1 MTPSTATPRHSLR
14 LLLALALLA
23 PALTGCLHQ
32 NFYVDPKPKRAS
44 YDHLRVVKDPKPVQL
59 VFDVYNEAGPFPG
72 ATQKLAPKVLE
83 VVTFSGLFSS
93 IVKVGS
99 DNMPRLQL
107 IITVAPLPGR
117 GELPATPLPPEVS
130 SNLPGTDGGLV
141 YTLTGTYQSAD
152 QPAVKKIY
160 HNAVHVATNG
170 PRPAGAKKMRAIG
183 AVEDVVE
190 QMLLSFL
197 RDLQLSGKL

>member
-1 MTPSTATPRHSLR
+1 MTRPTALPRSF
-14 LLLALALLA
+14 LALPLAVALLA

-32 NFYVDPKPKRAS
+32 NYYVDPKPARVS
-44 YDHLRVVKDPKPVQL
+44 FDDLRVTAERKPVQV
-59 VFDVYNEAGPFPG
+59 VFDVYNESGPFPG

-107 IITVAPLPGR
+107 VLTVAPLPGQ
-117 GELPATPLPPEVS
+117 GELPTTPIPPGVTTQV
-130 SNLPGTDGGLV
+130 PGTDGGLV
-141 YTLTGTYQSAD
+141 YTLTGTFQAAG
-152 QPAVKKIY
+152 QPAVKKTY

-170 PRPAGAKKMRAIG
+170 PRPAGARKMRAIG
-183 AVEDVVE
+183 AVEDITE

-197 RDLQLSGKL
+197 RDLQRSGQL